1 MALDI
6 PSVRRQFPI
15 FTNRPDLAYLDSAA
29 TAQKPRAV
37 MDAMDAFYEKANAN
51 VHRGMHGLAEE
62 ATDAY
67 EGARETVRGFLNAPS
82 REEIVFTKNATEG
95 INLVARCMEAEL
107 KEGDAVVLSVLEH
120 HSNIVPWM
128 QIKERKKID
137 VLWTG
142 IDDAGRLK
150 ADELDAHLGKG
161 NVKMVALTGQ
171 GNVLGTR
178 PDLPPIIRKSHAA
191 GAKVLVDAAQ
201 LLAHDVVDVQKLDC
215 DFLVCSSHKL
225 YGPTGI
231 GVLYGK
237 KTHLET
243 MPAFLGGGMMIRE
256 VTADGFSPA
265 DLPHKFEAGTP
276 PVAEAIG
283 FAAAITWL
291 SRFSLEDRKHH
302 ERALLDAALSML
314 GSLEGI
320 SILGPKNADGIS
332 GVISFTADGIHPHD
346 LTDILGKKGFCL
358 RAGHHCAQPLHAH
371 FGIPASTR
379 LSVGIYN
386 TVEEIERLGHAIE
399 GVLRKFRS

>member
-1 MALDI
+1 MPFDPTAL
-6 PSVRRQFPI
+6 RRQFPI

-29 TAQKPRAV
+29 TAQKPQAV
-37 MDAMDAFYEKANAN
+37 IDAMDAFYATSNAN

-67 EGARETVRGFLNAPS
+67 EGARETVRGFLNASS
-82 REEIVFTKNATEG
+82 REEIVFAKNATEG
-95 INLVARCMEAEL
+95 INLVARCMETEL
-107 KEGDAVVLSVLEH
+107 KEGDAIVVSLLEH

-128 QIKERKKID
+128 QLKERKKID
-137 VLWTG
+137 ILWTG

-150 ADELDAHLGKG
+150 TDELDAHLGKG
-161 NVKMVALTGQ
+161 NVKLVALTGQ
-171 GNVLGTR
+171 SNVLGTR
-178 PDLPPIIRKSHAA
+178 PDLAPIIRKSHAA
-191 GAKVLVDAAQ
+191 GANVLVDAAQ
-201 LLAHDVVDVQKLDC
+201 LLAHDTVDVQKLDC
-215 DFLVCSSHKL
+215 DFLVCSGHKL

-237 KTHLET
+237 KSHLEK
-243 MPAFLGGGMMIRE
+243 MDPFLGGGMMIRE
-256 VTADGFSPA
+256 VTTDGFSSA

-283 FAAAITWL
+283 FAAAIDWL
-291 SRFSLEDRKHH
+291 MQFPLDDRKHH
-302 ERALLDAALSML
+302 ERTLLEAALSML
-314 GSLEGI
+314 GSVEGI

-346 LTDILGKKGFCL
+346 LTDILGKSGFCL
-358 RAGHHCAQPLHAH
+358 RAGHHCAQPLHQH

-386 TVEEIERLGHAIE
+386 TVEEIERLGPAIE
-399 GVLRKFRS
+399 KVLEKFRS